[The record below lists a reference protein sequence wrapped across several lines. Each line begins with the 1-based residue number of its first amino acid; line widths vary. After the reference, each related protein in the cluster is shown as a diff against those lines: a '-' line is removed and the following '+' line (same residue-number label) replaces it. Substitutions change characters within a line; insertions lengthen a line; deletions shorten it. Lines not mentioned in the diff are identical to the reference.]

1 MEAKNVHE
9 NHMARSSGSLALDLG
24 YHPSCPSYSF
34 PVLLCYIQ
42 QLFHSNLPGLV
53 VSQGGTPV
61 LFHILLD
68 RFSLKAEPGKRTCM
82 QVIYFGKRA

>member
-1 MEAKNVHE
+1 MEAKNVRG
-9 NHMARSSGSLALDLG
+9 NHMARSSGSLALALG
-24 YHPSCPSYSF
+24 HHPSYPSYSF
-34 PVLLCYIQ
+34 PILLCYIQ

-61 LFHILLD
+61 QFHILD
-68 RFSLKAEPGKRTCM
+68 RFSLKAEAEKRTRM